1 MFSNIWLKYS
11 CCTGW
16 QIACVDQSDNT
27 IIDVD
32 SFDQKCII
40 IKGLLQSEILK
51 QHMVIIGA
59 EQSLSNSA
67 LYKHRCLENTKI
79 KQLAVKCDDKYQ
91 YKEILEDT
99 MVSTTEVFTDNSPI
113 PSGTYV
119 PEKKTNAR
127 KPLCPFSETLDV
139 KPKTAVRRL
148 CAAKSKGKG
157 IISGSMLWYSI
168 PKRCVN
174 KNQRMC

>member
-1 MFSNIWLKYS
+1 
-11 CCTGW
+11 
-16 QIACVDQSDNT
+16 
-27 IIDVD
+27 
-32 SFDQKCII
+32 
-40 IKGLLQSEILK
+40 
-51 QHMVIIGA
+51 MVIIGA

-119 PEKKTNAR
+119 PEKKLMQGNHSVHFQ
-127 KPLCPFSETLDV
+127 KHWTL
-139 KPKTAVRRL
+139 
-148 CAAKSKGKG
+148 
-157 IISGSMLWYSI
+157 
-168 PKRCVN
+168 
-174 KNQRMC
+174 NQRLPYAGCVMLNQRAKG